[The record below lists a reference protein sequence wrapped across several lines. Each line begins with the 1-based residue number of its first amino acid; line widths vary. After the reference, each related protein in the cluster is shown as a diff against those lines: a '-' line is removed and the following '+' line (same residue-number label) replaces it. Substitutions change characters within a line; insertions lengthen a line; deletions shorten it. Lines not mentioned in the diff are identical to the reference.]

1 MLFQA
6 EKRRRPAHRR
16 EIRVE
21 LQVEAANMRRSA
33 AFLHFL
39 FEILKAKPVNV
50 PLHPEL

>member
-21 LQVEAANMRRSA
+21 LQVEAANMRHSP

-39 FEILKAKPVNV
+39 SGILKD
-50 PLHPEL
+50 

>member
-6 EKRRRPAHRR
+6 EKRRRPAHRH

-39 FEILKAKPVNV
+39 FKILKA
-50 PLHPEL
+50 